1 MEPDESVSADP
12 LRARPVVPVVSVVL
26 CVRNGAAVVGRQ
38 LGALAAQDLDAP
50 WELVVVDN
58 GSRDATAAVVA
69 RWVDGHPTWR
79 LVAEPTRGVNRA
91 RNRGVAVAIAPCV
104 ALCDADDEVDPGWLG
119 AMTEGLTHHDIV
131 GGALVDDPG
140 ARPRSAWSNVHQRDA
155 LPIVHGRPYVMGAS
169 LGFRREVFD
178 TVGGFDRRYEGGAD
192 DVDFVLRAVDAGATV
207 AFVPEARTRYRV
219 KETAAAVMRQQYFY
233 GRGYQRL
240 LELHDLPG
248 DRTRD
253 TRRLRAT
260 AVTRGYRRAVVR
272 IVRVTRRDE
281 RYGYLAGLAHL
292 SGEAVELVA
301 AVRASGRCP
310 RRCRVPASGCGTVP
324 R

>member
-1 MEPDESVSADP
+1 MEPDESVSAE
-12 LRARPVVPVVSVVL
+12 LVSARPAVSVVL
-26 CVRNGAAVVGRQ
+26 CVRNSAAFVGRQ
-38 LGALAAQDLDAP
+38 LAALAAQDLDAP

-69 RWVDGHPTWR
+69 HWVELHPTWR

-91 RNRGVAVAIAPCV
+91 RNRGVAAATAPFV
-104 ALCDADDEVDPGWLG
+104 ALCDADDAVEPGWLR
-119 AMTEGLTHHDIV
+119 AMVDGLTRHDVV
-131 GGALVDDPG
+131 GGALVDDPL
-140 ARPRSAWSNVHQRDA
+140 ARPRSPWRNVHQCDA

-178 TVGGFDRRYEGGAD
+178 RIGGFDRRYAAGAD
-192 DVDFVLRAVDAGATV
+192 DVDFVLRAADAGATV

-219 KETAAAVMRQQYFY
+219 KETAGEVMRQQYGY

-240 LELHDLPG
+240 LELHNLPG
-248 DRTRD
+248 DRNRN

-260 AVTRGYRRAVVR
+260 VVTRGYRRAAVRVVQ
-272 IVRVTRRDE
+272 VTRRDE
-281 RYGYLAGLAHL
+281 RYRYLAGLAHL

-301 AVRASGRCP
+301 AVRARVLRP

>member
-1 MEPDESVSADP
+1 MSVDPVSAGPVSVRP
-12 LRARPVVPVVSVVL
+12 LVPVVSVVL

-38 LGALAAQDLDAP
+38 LAALAAQDLDAP

-91 RNRGVAVAIAPCV
+91 RNRGVAVASARCV

-119 AMTEGLTHHDIV
+119 AMVEGLTHHDIV

-192 DVDFVLRAVDAGATV
+192 DVDFVLRATDAGATV
-207 AFVPEARTRYRV
+207 AFVPAARTRYRV
-219 KETAAAVMRQQYFY
+219 KETATAVMRQQYFY
-233 GRGYQRL
+233 GKGYQRL
-240 LELHDLPG
+240 LELHDLPDG
-248 DRTRD
+248 G
-253 TRRLRAT
+253 TRRARASLV
-260 AVTRGYRRAVVR
+260 ARGYRGAVM
-272 IVRVTRRDE
+272 RVARVARRDD
-281 RYGYLAGLAHL
+281 RYDHLARIAHL
-292 SGEAVELVA
+292 SGEAVELVSG
-301 AVRASGRCP
+301 VRTPGQRS
-310 RRCRVPASGCGTVP
+310 
-324 R
+324 